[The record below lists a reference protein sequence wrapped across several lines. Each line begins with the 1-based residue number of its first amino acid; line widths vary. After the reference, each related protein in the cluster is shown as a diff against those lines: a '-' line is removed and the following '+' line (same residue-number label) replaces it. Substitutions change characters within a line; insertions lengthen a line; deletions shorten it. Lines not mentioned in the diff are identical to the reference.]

1 VRRIIALIILVALII
16 AIALFC
22 SLYLAIFESEGPE
35 IEWSRTFDGG
45 GSDWG
50 YSVQQTSDG
59 GYIIAGITYS
69 YGDGYGD
76 VYLIKTD
83 SNGNLQ
89 WSRTFGGSKIDWGE
103 SVYQTADGGYIVV
116 GEANS
121 FGVNGSD
128 VYLIKTDPDGNLLW
142 NRTFGGENY
151 DWGESVQQT
160 ADGGYII
167 VGVTNSFGAGSSGVY
182 LIKTDSNGN
191 MQWSKTFGGTRHDRG
206 ESIQQTSDG
215 GYIIAGYT
223 DSFGSGGYD
232 VYLIKTD
239 SSGNIQWNRTLG
251 GGGDD
256 KGYSVQQTSDGG
268 YIIAGYT
275 NSSGSGKRDVYLIK
289 TDSNGNM
296 QWSRTFGGSGDDTGW
311 SVYQTSDGGYIIVGV
326 TNSFGAGRNDV
337 YLIKTDSNGNLQWS
351 KTLGSSED
359 DVGFSVQQTDDGGYI
374 IAGGTNSSKAGYDV
388 WLIKLKSS
396 SGRKTSAVFPLP
408 LIALLIPLIYRG
420 IAEYLGSY
428 AWRNRSTG
436 GSIEKVKNLTRKWPK
451 P

>member
-1 VRRIIALIILVALII
+1 VRRIITLIILVALII
-16 AIALFC
+16 AIVLFC

-69 YGDGYGD
+69 RGDGYGD

-89 WSRTFGGSKIDWGE
+89 WSRTFGGSSTDWGE

-167 VGVTNSFGAGSSGVY
+167 VGVTNS
-182 LIKTDSNGN
+182 
-191 MQWSKTFGGTRHDRG
+191 
-206 ESIQQTSDG
+206 
-215 GYIIAGYT
+215 
-223 DSFGSGGYD
+223 
-232 VYLIKTD
+232 
-239 SSGNIQWNRTLG
+239 
-251 GGGDD
+251 
-256 KGYSVQQTSDGG
+256 
-268 YIIAGYT
+268 
-275 NSSGSGKRDVYLIK
+275 SGS
-289 TDSNGNM
+289 
-296 QWSRTFGGSGDDTGW
+296 
-311 SVYQTSDGGYIIVGV
+311 
-326 TNSFGAGRNDV
+326 GRNDV
-337 YLIKTDSNGNLQWS
+337 YIIKTDSNGNLQWS

-396 SGRKTSAVFPLP
+396 SERKTSTVFPLP

-436 GSIEKVKNLTRKWPK
+436 GSIEKVKNLTRK
-451 P
+451 